1 MTGECRAPVSGERR
15 VLVARKRVLV
25 AGKRRVLVVGQ
36 RWTSAA
42 GERRTPA
49 PGERRTPV
57 AGKRRVSIHTRLF
70 LGFALV
76 LVVSGALMVAAVYL
90 GTRFLPSYDLGST
103 PPGTTGYVPGRTAD
117 PGSGPAPY
125 AVPGPAPSAVPG
137 PYAETRVVRSK
148 EDVWST
154 VLTVSVV
161 GASLVAAL
169 GLAAGWLLSRRLLA
183 PLHTIGRA
191 AARAGE
197 GDLSYRIHAT
207 GPNDELRALA
217 DTFDDTLDR
226 LERSF
231 AAHQRFAANAS
242 HELLTPLATTRTALQ
257 LAASDDSGREL
268 LRLAPRLAAVNE
280 RSIEIVHGLLQLAG
294 AEHARPDTE
303 PADLAEIAAEACGEL
318 AGRARSAGITLET
331 DLEPGHLFA
340 GNTALLRRLVH
351 NLVDNA
357 LTHNVPAA
365 DPGGWVHVAVFGD
378 VPVSLEVA
386 NSGPALD
393 PEHTDRLFE
402 PFHRA
407 APRVR
412 SDRTGH
418 GLGLAIAHAVV
429 RAHHGTITAVA
440 NPDGGLTV
448 RADFPGDS

>member
-1 MTGECRAPVSGERR
+1 MTGLRR
-15 VLVARKRVLV
+15 EPGT
-25 AGKRRVLVVGQ
+25 GKRGAR
-36 RWTSAA
+36 TT
-42 GERRTPA
+42 GE
-49 PGERRTPV
+49 
-57 AGKRRVSIHTRLF
+57 RRVSIHTRLF
-70 LGFALV
+70 LGFAGV

-90 GTRFLPSYDLGST
+90 GMRFLPSYDLGT
-103 PPGTTGYVPGRTAD
+103 APVHTDFVPGLPADRLPTPFPTAD
-117 PGSGPAPY
+117 PP
-125 AVPGPAPSAVPG
+125 PS
-137 PYAETRVVRSK
+137 YAETQVVRSK

-154 VLTVSVV
+154 VLTVSVA
-161 GASLVAAL
+161 GAALVATL
-169 GLAAGWLLSRRLLA
+169 GLAAGWLFSRRLLA

-231 AAHQRFAANAS
+231 DAHQRFAANAS

-257 LAASDDSGREL
+257 LAAADDSGREL

-294 AEHARPDTE
+294 AEHARPDSE
-303 PADLAEIAAEACGEL
+303 PVDLAAITAGICEEL
-318 AGRARSAGITLET
+318 APRARAAGIALET
-331 DLEPGHLFA
+331 DLEPGRRTFT

-365 DPGGWVHVAVFGD
+365 GTDDGWVHVAVFGGHD
-378 VPVSLEVA
+378 GQVSLEVS
-386 NSGPALD
+386 NSGPPLA

-418 GLGLAIAHAVV
+418 GLGLAIADAVV

-448 RADFPGDS
+448 RADFTEDA

>member
-1 MTGECRAPVSGERR
+1 MSGE
-15 VLVARKRVLV
+15 
-25 AGKRRVLVVGQ
+25 
-36 RWTSAA
+36 
-42 GERRTPA
+42 
-49 PGERRTPV
+49 
-57 AGKRRVSIHTRLF
+57 RRVSIHTRLF
-70 LGFALV
+70 LGFAGV

-90 GTRFLPSYDLGST
+90 GMRFLPSYDLGAAPAAT
-103 PPGTTGYVPGRTAD
+103 PEFVPSRPAD
-117 PGSGPAPY
+117 Q
-125 AVPGPAPSAVPG
+125 VPGPTPTTDPG
-137 PYAETRVVRSK
+137 RYADTQVVRSK
-148 EDVWST
+148 EDVWAT
-154 VLTVSVV
+154 ALTVSAG
-161 GASLVAAL
+161 GAALVAAV
-169 GLAAGWLLSRRLLA
+169 GLAGGWLLSRRLLA

-207 GPNDELRALA
+207 GPNDELRRLA

-257 LAASDDSGREL
+257 LSMADDSGGEL
-268 LRLAPRLAAVNE
+268 VRLAPRLVAVNE

-303 PADLAEIAAEACGEL
+303 PVDLAEIAAEFCGEL

-357 LTHNVPAA
+357 LTHNVPEPGANGNA
-365 DPGGWVHVAVFGD
+365 DTDSDGGKDGNADTDGDGGRDGNADSDGNANGDGDGWVHVAVYGD
-378 VPVSLEVA
+378 GPVSLEVS
-386 NSGPALD
+386 NSGPPLD

-402 PFHRA
+402 PFYRA

-429 RAHHGTITAVA
+429 RAHHGAITATA

-448 RADFPGDS
+448 RADFPADA

>member
-1 MTGECRAPVSGERR
+1 MSGERE
-15 VLVARKRVLV
+15 ASGTRKR
-25 AGKRRVLVVGQ
+25 G
-36 RWTSAA
+36 
-42 GERRTPA
+42 A
-49 PGERRTPV
+49 PGTRE
-57 AGKRRVSIHTRLF
+57 RRVSIHTRLF
-70 LGFALV
+70 LGFAGV

-90 GTRFLPSYDLGST
+90 GMRFLPSYDLGT
-103 PPGTTGYVPGRTAD
+103 APVHTDFVPGLPSDRLPTPFRTAD
-117 PGSGPAPY
+117 PPP
-125 AVPGPAPSAVPG
+125 
-137 PYAETRVVRSK
+137 PYAETQVVRSK

-154 VLTVSVV
+154 VLTVSVA
-161 GASLVAAL
+161 GASLVAGV

-197 GDLSYRIHAT
+197 GDLSYRINAT
-207 GPNDELRALA
+207 GPHDELRALA

-257 LAASDDSGREL
+257 LAAADDSGREL

-303 PADLAEIAAEACGEL
+303 PVDLAEIAAETCGEL

-331 DLEPGHLFA
+331 DLEPGHLRA
-340 GNTALLRRLVH
+340 GSTALLRRLVH

-357 LTHNVPAA
+357 LTHNVPDA
-365 DPGGWVHVAVFGD
+365 DTGGWVHVAVFGD
-378 VPVSLEVA
+378 GPVSLEVA
-386 NSGPALD
+386 NSGPPLD
-393 PEHTDRLFE
+393 PEHADRLFE

-448 RADFPGDS
+448 RADFPGDAV

>member
-1 MTGECRAPVSGERR
+1 MTGE
-15 VLVARKRVLV
+15 
-25 AGKRRVLVVGQ
+25 
-36 RWTSAA
+36 
-42 GERRTPA
+42 
-49 PGERRTPV
+49 
-57 AGKRRVSIHTRLF
+57 RRVSIHTRLF
-70 LGFALV
+70 LGFAGV

-90 GTRFLPSYDLGST
+90 GMRFLPSYDLST
-103 PPGTTGYVPGRTAD
+103 TPMERPESVPGRTAD
-117 PGSGPAPY
+117 RLPGTPPPADPGGTT
-125 AVPGPAPSAVPG
+125 APGRPTGPGPFVDPG
-137 PYAETRVVRSK
+137 PYADTQVVRSK

-154 VLTVSVV
+154 VLTVSVA
-161 GASLVAAL
+161 GASLVAGV

-207 GPNDELRALA
+207 GPNDELRSLA

-257 LAASDDSGREL
+257 LAAADGSGREL

-303 PADLAEIAAEACGEL
+303 PADLAEIAAETCREL

-331 DLEPGHLFA
+331 DLETGRLFA

-357 LTHNVPAA
+357 LTHNVPEGHA
-365 DPGGWVHVAVFGD
+365 GGWVHVAVFGD
-378 VPVSLEVA
+378 RPVSLEVA
-386 NSGPALD
+386 NSGPPLD
-393 PEHTDRLFE
+393 PERTDRLFE

-418 GLGLAIAHAVV
+418 GLGLTIAHAVV
-429 RAHHGTITAVA
+429 RAHHGTITAIA

-448 RADFPGDS
+448 RVDLPADD